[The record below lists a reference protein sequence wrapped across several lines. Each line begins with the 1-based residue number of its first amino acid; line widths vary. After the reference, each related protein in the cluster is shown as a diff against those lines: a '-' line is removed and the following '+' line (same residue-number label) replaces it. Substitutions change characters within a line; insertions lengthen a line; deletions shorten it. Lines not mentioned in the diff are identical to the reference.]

1 MHSDED
7 AIRELV
13 ANWMAATKAG
23 DADAVLDLMADD
35 AVFLVSGQAPF
46 GKAAFA
52 SAMQAQAGARM
63 QFDGHSE
70 IREVQV
76 SGDWAF
82 AWAKLAVTTTSSG
95 QPPVARE
102 GHTLSIFHKR
112 DGKWRLARDANL
124 LAPVGAA
131 KHES

>member
-1 MHSDED
+1 MRNDED

-13 ANWMAATKAG
+13 ATWMAATQAG
-23 DADAVLDLMADD
+23 DADAVLDLMTDD

-52 SAMQAQAGARM
+52 SAMQAQAGAQMR
-63 QFDGHSE
+63 FDGHSE

-82 AWAKLAVTTTSSG
+82 AWAKLAVTATSSG
-95 QPPVARE
+95 QPSVARA
-102 GHTLSIFHKR
+102 GHTLSIFRKQ
-112 DGKWRLARDANL
+112 DGRWRLARDANL
-124 LAPVGAA
+124 LAPVDA
-131 KHES
+131 STRDT

>member
-1 MHSDED
+1 MRNDEE

-13 ANWMAATKAG
+13 ATWMTATQAG
-23 DADAVLDLMADD
+23 DADAVLDLMSDD

-46 GKAAFA
+46 GKTAFA
-52 SAMQAQAGARM
+52 AVMQAQAGTQM

-76 SGDWAF
+76 FGDWAF
-82 AWAKLAVTTTSSG
+82 AWAKLAVTVTSAG
-95 QPPVARE
+95 QPPTARA

-112 DGKWRLARDANL
+112 DGRWRLARDANL
-124 LAPVGAA
+124 LAPVDAST
-131 KHES
+131 HTT